1 MNAQQAIKAAAAFRA
16 GLMFIRGLKHTMAQ
30 DAQIKG
36 GWITIGAKKADA
48 EGKGGR
54 KGIHVKVD
62 DQGRVVAGLGGKR
75 SKGKSLKAAIRGL
88 NAERERA
95 KNGKLNGKNAEVPQ
109 KSKIKSKNE
118 PQVNKEQ
125 TESKQIRKEQTDKQT
140 ESKQIRKE
148 QTPEQKAA
156 KQAEAESKS
165 MLRYGFDLHRDFN
178 RWRGIW
184 PESEKDTVQK
194 TQSRFADY
202 MEMLRDVKNRA
213 VGGMKTENQRQFAR
227 ESLAKIDDIMHGIKK
242 DVQLHGRADPLEL
255 ELLAQRLKMH
265 TEKLRKIAD

>member
-1 MNAQQAIKAAAAFRA
+1 MNAQQAIRAAAAFRA
-16 GLMFIRGLKHTMAQ
+16 GLMFIRGLNRTMAQ
-30 DAQIKG
+30 DAQIKS
-36 GWITIGAKKADA
+36 GWITIGAKKANA

-95 KNGKLNGKNAEVPQ
+95 KNDKLNGKTAEVPQ
-109 KSKIKSKNE
+109 KSKVKNENE
-118 PQVNKEQ
+118 PQI
-125 TESKQIRKEQTDKQT
+125 SKEQTDKQT

-156 KQAEAESKS
+156 KRAENESKS

>member
-1 MNAQQAIKAAAAFRA
+1 MNAQQAIRAAAAFRA
-16 GLMFIRGLKHTMAQ
+16 GLMFIRGLNRTMAQ

-36 GWITIGAKKADA
+36 GWITIGAKKANA

-95 KNGKLNGKNAEVPQ
+95 KNDKLNGKNAEIPQ
-109 KSKIKSKNE
+109 KSKVKRENE
-118 PQVNKEQ
+118 L
-125 TESKQIRKEQTDKQT
+125 QISKEQTDKQT

-165 MLRYGFDLHRDFN
+165 ILRYGFDLHRDFN

>member
-1 MNAQQAIKAAAAFRA
+1 MNAQQAIRAAAAFRA
-16 GLMFIRGLKHTMAQ
+16 GLMFIRGLTRTMAQ
-30 DAQIKG
+30 DAEIKG

-95 KNGKLNGKNAEVPQ
+95 KNGKLNEKIAEAPQ
-109 KSKIKSKNE
+109 KPKVKSENE
-118 PQVNKEQ
+118 PQI
-125 TESKQIRKEQTDKQT
+125 SKEQTDKQT

>member
-1 MNAQQAIKAAAAFRA
+1 MNAQQAIRAAAAFRA
-16 GLMFIRGLKHTMAQ
+16 GLMFIRGLNRTMAQ
-30 DAQIKG
+30 DAEIKG
-36 GWITIGAKKADA
+36 GWITIGAKKANA

-95 KNGKLNGKNAEVPQ
+95 KNSKLNGKNAEVPQ
-109 KSKIKSKNE
+109 KTKIKSENE
-118 PQVNKEQ
+118 PQISKEQ
-125 TESKQIRKEQTDKQT
+125 TGKQT
-140 ESKQIRKE
+140 ESEQIRKE

>member
-1 MNAQQAIKAAAAFRA
+1 MNAQQAIRAAAAFRA
-16 GLMFIRGLKHTMAQ
+16 GLMFIRGLKCTMAQ

-95 KNGKLNGKNAEVPQ
+95 KNGKLNGKTAEVPQ
-109 KSKIKSKNE
+109 KSKIKNENE
-118 PQVNKEQ
+118 PQISKE
-125 TESKQIRKEQTDKQT
+125 QT

-148 QTPEQKAA
+148 QTPEQNAA

-165 MLRYGFDLHRDFN
+165 ILRYGFDLHRYFN

-227 ESLAKIDDIMHGIKK
+227 ESLAKSDDIMHGIKK

>member
-16 GLMFIRGLKHTMAQ
+16 GLMFIRGLRRTMAQ

-62 DQGRVVAGLGGKR
+62 DNGRVVAGLGGKR

-109 KSKIKSKNE
+109 KPKIKSENE
-118 PQVNKEQ
+118 PQVNKE
-125 TESKQIRKEQTDKQT
+125 QT

-156 KQAEAESKS
+156 KQAETESKS

>member
-1 MNAQQAIKAAAAFRA
+1 MNAQQAIRAAAAFRA
-16 GLMFIRGLKHTMAQ
+16 GLMFIRGLNRTMAQ

-48 EGKGGR
+48 KGKGGR

-62 DQGRVVAGLGGKR
+62 DNGRVVAGLGGKR

-95 KNGKLNGKNAEVPQ
+95 KNSKLNGKNAEVPQ
-109 KSKIKSKNE
+109 KPKVKSENE
-118 PQVNKEQ
+118 PQI
-125 TESKQIRKEQTDKQT
+125 SKEQTDKQT
-140 ESKQIRKE
+140 ESKQIHKE

>member
-16 GLMFIRGLKHTMAQ
+16 GLMFIRGLNRTMAQ

-62 DQGRVVAGLGGKR
+62 DNGRVVAGLGGKR

-88 NAERERA
+88 NAERERE
-95 KNGKLNGKNAEVPQ
+95 KNSKLNAEVPQ
-109 KSKIKSKNE
+109 KPQIKSENE
-118 PQVNKEQ
+118 PQI
-125 TESKQIRKEQTDKQT
+125 SKEQTDKQT
-140 ESKQIRKE
+140 ESKQISEE

-156 KQAEAESKS
+156 KRAENESKS
-165 MLRYGFDLHRDFN
+165 ILRYGFDLHRDFN
-178 RWRGIW
+178 NWRGVW
-184 PESEKDTVQK
+184 PESEKDTMQK

-202 MEMLRDVKNRA
+202 MDMLRDVKNRA

-227 ESLAKIDDIMHGIKK
+227 ESLTKIDDIMHGIKK
-242 DVQLHGRADPLEL
+242 DGQLNGRAHPLDL
-255 ELLAQRLKMH
+255 VLLAQRLKMY
-265 TEKLRKIAD
+265 TEKLREIAD

>member
-1 MNAQQAIKAAAAFRA
+1 MNAQQAIRAAAAFRA
-16 GLMFIRGLKHTMAQ
+16 GLMFIRGLKRTMAQ

-95 KNGKLNGKNAEVPQ
+95 KNGKLNGKTAEVPQ
-109 KSKIKSKNE
+109 KSKVKSENE
-118 PQVNKEQ
+118 PQISKEQ
-125 TESKQIRKEQTDKQT
+125 TESKQISE
-140 ESKQIRKE
+140 E

-156 KQAEAESKS
+156 KRAENESKS
-165 MLRYGFDLHRDFN
+165 ILRYGFDLHRDFN
-178 RWRGIW
+178 NWRGVW
-184 PESEKDTVQK
+184 PESEKDTMQK

-202 MEMLRDVKNRA
+202 MDMLRDVKNRA
-213 VGGMKTENQRQFAR
+213 VGGMKTENQRRFAR

-242 DVQLHGRADPLEL
+242 DVQLNGRAHPLDL
-255 ELLAQRLKMH
+255 VLLAQRLKMH
-265 TEKLRKIAD
+265 TEKLREIAD

>member
-16 GLMFIRGLKHTMAQ
+16 GLMFIRGLNRTMAQ
-30 DAQIKG
+30 DAQVKG
-36 GWITIGAKKADA
+36 GWITIGAKKANA

-95 KNGKLNGKNAEVPQ
+95 KNDKLNGKNAEIPQ
-109 KSKIKSKNE
+109 KSKVKSENE
-118 PQVNKEQ
+118 L
-125 TESKQIRKEQTDKQT
+125 QISKEQTDKQT

-165 MLRYGFDLHRDFN
+165 ILRYGFDLHRDFN

-242 DVQLHGRADPLEL
+242 GVQLHGRADPLEL

>member
-1 MNAQQAIKAAAAFRA
+1 MNAQQAIRAAAAFRA
-16 GLMFIRGLKHTMAQ
+16 GLMFIRGLKRTMAQ
-30 DAQIKG
+30 DAEIKS

-48 EGKGGR
+48 QGKGGR

-95 KNGKLNGKNAEVPQ
+95 KNDKLNGKNAEIPQ
-109 KSKIKSKNE
+109 KTKVKSENE
-118 PQVNKEQ
+118 PQI
-125 TESKQIRKEQTDKQT
+125 SKEQTDKQT
-140 ESKQIRKE
+140 GKQTESKQIHKE

-156 KQAEAESKS
+156 KHAEAESKS

>member
-1 MNAQQAIKAAAAFRA
+1 MNAQQAIRAAAAFRA
-16 GLMFIRGLKHTMAQ
+16 GLMFIRGLNRTMAQ

-62 DQGRVVAGLGGKR
+62 DNGRVVAGLGGKR
-75 SKGKSLKAAIRGL
+75 SKGKSLKAASRGL

-95 KNGKLNGKNAEVPQ
+95 KNGKLNGENAEIPQ

-118 PQVNKEQ
+118 PQI
-125 TESKQIRKEQTDKQT
+125 SKEQTDKQT

-156 KQAEAESKS
+156 KQAETESKS
-165 MLRYGFDLHRDFN
+165 ILRYGFDLHRDFN

>member
-1 MNAQQAIKAAAAFRA
+1 MNAQQAIRAAAAFRA
-16 GLMFIRGLKHTMAQ
+16 GLMFIRGLKRTMAQ

-62 DQGRVVAGLGGKR
+62 DNGRVVAGLGGKR

-88 NAERERA
+88 NAERERE
-95 KNGKLNGKNAEVPQ
+95 KNSKLNGKTAEVPQ
-109 KSKIKSKNE
+109 KPKVKSENE
-118 PQVNKEQ
+118 PQISKEQ
-125 TESKQIRKEQTDKQT
+125 TESKQI
-140 ESKQIRKE
+140 SKE

-156 KQAEAESKS
+156 ERAENESKS
-165 MLRYGFDLHRDFN
+165 ILRYGFDLHRDFN
-178 RWRGIW
+178 NWRGVW
-184 PESEKDTVQK
+184 PESEKDTMQK

-202 MEMLRDVKNRA
+202 MDMLRDVKNRA

-227 ESLAKIDDIMHGIKK
+227 ESLTKIDDIMHGIKK
-242 DVQLHGRADPLEL
+242 DVQLNGRAHPLDL
-255 ELLAQRLKMH
+255 VLLAQRLKMY
-265 TEKLRKIAD
+265 TEKLREIAD

>member
-1 MNAQQAIKAAAAFRA
+1 MNAQQAIRAAAAFRA
-16 GLMFIRGLKHTMAQ
+16 GLMFIRGLNRTMAQ

-36 GWITIGAKKADA
+36 GWITIGAKKANA

-95 KNGKLNGKNAEVPQ
+95 KNGKLNGENAEVPQ
-109 KSKIKSKNE
+109 KSKIKNENGPQISKE
-118 PQVNKEQ
+118 
-125 TESKQIRKEQTDKQT
+125 QT

>member
-1 MNAQQAIKAAAAFRA
+1 MNAQQAIRAAAAFRA
-16 GLMFIRGLKHTMAQ
+16 GLMFIRGLNRTMAQ
-30 DAQIKG
+30 DAEIKS
-36 GWITIGAKKADA
+36 GWITIGAKKANA

-62 DQGRVVAGLGGKR
+62 DNGRVVAGLGGKR

-95 KNGKLNGKNAEVPQ
+95 KNDKLNGKTAEVPQ
-109 KSKIKSKNE
+109 KSKVKNENE
-118 PQVNKEQ
+118 PQI
-125 TESKQIRKEQTDKQT
+125 SKEQTDKQT

-156 KQAEAESKS
+156 KRAENESKS

>member
-16 GLMFIRGLKHTMAQ
+16 GLMFIRGLKRTMAQ

-95 KNGKLNGKNAEVPQ
+95 KNGNLTEKNAEVPQ
-109 KSKIKSKNE
+109 KSKIKSENE
-118 PQVNKEQ
+118 PQI
-125 TESKQIRKEQTDKQT
+125 SKEQTDKQT

>member
-1 MNAQQAIKAAAAFRA
+1 MNAQQAIRAAAAFRA
-16 GLMFIRGLKHTMAQ
+16 GLMFIRGLNRTMAQ

-109 KSKIKSKNE
+109 KSKVKSENE
-118 PQVNKEQ
+118 PQISKEQ
-125 TESKQIRKEQTDKQT
+125 TNKQTDKQT

-165 MLRYGFDLHRDFN
+165 ILRYGFDLHRDFN

>member
-1 MNAQQAIKAAAAFRA
+1 MNAQQAIRAAAAFRA
-16 GLMFIRGLKHTMAQ
+16 GLMFIRGLKRTMAQ

-95 KNGKLNGKNAEVPQ
+95 KNDKLNGKTAEVPQ
-109 KSKIKSKNE
+109 KSKIKSENE
-118 PQVNKEQ
+118 PQI
-125 TESKQIRKEQTDKQT
+125 SKEQTDKQT
-140 ESKQIRKE
+140 ENKQIRKE

>member
-1 MNAQQAIKAAAAFRA
+1 MNAQQAIRAAAAFRA
-16 GLMFIRGLKHTMAQ
+16 GLMFIRGLNRTMAQ

-36 GWITIGAKKADA
+36 GWITIGAKEPDA
-48 EGKGGR
+48 KGKGGR

-62 DQGRVVAGLGGKR
+62 DNGRVVAGLGGKR

-95 KNGKLNGKNAEVPQ
+95 KNDKLNGKNAEVPQ
-109 KSKIKSKNE
+109 KSKIKSENE
-118 PQVNKEQ
+118 PQI
-125 TESKQIRKEQTDKQT
+125 SKEQTDKQT

>member
-1 MNAQQAIKAAAAFRA
+1 MNAQQAIRAAAAFRA
-16 GLMFIRGLKHTMAQ
+16 GLMFIRGLNRTMAQ
-30 DAQIKG
+30 DAQVKG
-36 GWITIGAKKADA
+36 GWITIGAKKANA

-62 DQGRVVAGLGGKR
+62 DNGRVVAGLGGKR

-109 KSKIKSKNE
+109 KSKIKSENE

-125 TESKQIRKEQTDKQT
+125 TESKRIN
-140 ESKQIRKE
+140 KE

-165 MLRYGFDLHRDFN
+165 ILRYGFDLHRDFN

>member
-16 GLMFIRGLKHTMAQ
+16 GLMFIRGLNRTMAQ

-62 DQGRVVAGLGGKR
+62 DNGRVVAGLGGKR

-95 KNGKLNGKNAEVPQ
+95 KNSKLNGKNAEIPQ
-109 KSKIKSKNE
+109 KPKIKSKNE

-125 TESKQIRKEQTDKQT
+125 TNKQT

-156 KQAEAESKS
+156 KHAEAESKS

>member
-1 MNAQQAIKAAAAFRA
+1 
-16 GLMFIRGLKHTMAQ
+16 MAQ
-30 DAQIKG
+30 DAEIKS

-48 EGKGGR
+48 QGKGGR

-95 KNGKLNGKNAEVPQ
+95 KNDKLNGKIAEVPQ
-109 KSKIKSKNE
+109 KSKIKSENE
-118 PQVNKEQ
+118 PQISKEQ
-125 TESKQIRKEQTDKQT
+125 TGKQT
-140 ESKQIRKE
+140 ESKQIHQE

-156 KQAEAESKS
+156 KHAEAESKS

>member
-1 MNAQQAIKAAAAFRA
+1 MNAQQAIRAAAAFRA
-16 GLMFIRGLKHTMAQ
+16 GLMFIRGLNRTMAQ

-36 GWITIGAKKADA
+36 GWITIGAKKANA

-54 KGIHVKVD
+54 KGINVKVD
-62 DQGRVVAGLGGKR
+62 DNGRVVAGLGGKR

-95 KNGKLNGKNAEVPQ
+95 KNGKLNEKIAEVPQ
-109 KSKIKSKNE
+109 KSKIKNENE
-118 PQVNKEQ
+118 PQI
-125 TESKQIRKEQTDKQT
+125 SKEQTDKQT

>member
-1 MNAQQAIKAAAAFRA
+1 MTAQQAIRAAAAFRA
-16 GLMFIRGLKHTMAQ
+16 GLMFIRGLKRTIAQ

-36 GWITIGAKKADA
+36 GWITIGAKKANA

-62 DQGRVVAGLGGKR
+62 DNGRVVAGLGGKR

-95 KNGKLNGKNAEVPQ
+95 KNGKLNGKTAEVPQ
-109 KSKIKSKNE
+109 KPKIKNENE
-118 PQVNKEQ
+118 PQINKE
-125 TESKQIRKEQTDKQT
+125 QT

-156 KQAEAESKS
+156 KQAGAESKS

>member
-1 MNAQQAIKAAAAFRA
+1 MNAQQAIRAAAAFRA
-16 GLMFIRGLKHTMAQ
+16 GLMFIRGLKRTMAQ
-30 DAQIKG
+30 DAKIKG

-62 DQGRVVAGLGGKR
+62 DNGRVVAGLGGKR

-88 NAERERA
+88 NAERERE
-95 KNGKLNGKNAEVPQ
+95 KNSKLNGKNAEVPQ
-109 KSKIKSKNE
+109 KTKVKSENE
-118 PQVNKEQ
+118 PQISKEQ
-125 TESKQIRKEQTDKQT
+125 TGKQT
-140 ESKQIRKE
+140 ESKQIHKE

>member
-1 MNAQQAIKAAAAFRA
+1 MNAQQAIRAAAAFRA
-16 GLMFIRGLKHTMAQ
+16 GLMFIRGLNRTMAQ

-36 GWITIGAKKADA
+36 GWITIGAKEPDA
-48 EGKGGR
+48 KGKGGR

-62 DQGRVVAGLGGKR
+62 DNGRVVAGLGGKR

-88 NAERERA
+88 NAERERERA
-95 KNGKLNGKNAEVPQ
+95 KNDKLNGKTAEVPQ
-109 KSKIKSKNE
+109 KSKVKSKNE
-118 PQVNKEQ
+118 PQI
-125 TESKQIRKEQTDKQT
+125 SKEQTDKQT

-148 QTPEQKAA
+148 PTPEQKAA

-242 DVQLHGRADPLEL
+242 DVQLRGRADPLEL

>member
-1 MNAQQAIKAAAAFRA
+1 MNAQQAIRAAAAFRT
-16 GLMFIRGLKHTMAQ
+16 GLMFIRGLRRTMAQ
-30 DAQIKG
+30 DAEIKS

-48 EGKGGR
+48 QGKGGR

-95 KNGKLNGKNAEVPQ
+95 KNGSLTEKNAEVPQ
-109 KSKIKSKNE
+109 KPKLKSKNE

-125 TESKQIRKEQTDKQT
+125 TESKQI
-140 ESKQIRKE
+140 SKE

-156 KQAEAESKS
+156 KHAEAESKS

>member
-16 GLMFIRGLKHTMAQ
+16 GLMFIRGLNRTMAQ

-36 GWITIGAKKADA
+36 GWITIGAKKANA

-62 DQGRVVAGLGGKR
+62 DNGRVVAGLGGKR

-95 KNGKLNGKNAEVPQ
+95 KNDKLNGKIAEVPQ
-109 KSKIKSKNE
+109 KPKVKSENE
-118 PQVNKEQ
+118 
-125 TESKQIRKEQTDKQT
+125 SQISKEQTDKQT

-156 KQAEAESKS
+156 KHAEAESKS
-165 MLRYGFDLHRDFN
+165 ILRYGFDLHRDFN

>member
-1 MNAQQAIKAAAAFRA
+1 MNAQQAIRAAAAFRA
-16 GLMFIRGLKHTMAQ
+16 GLMFIRGLNRTMAQ

-36 GWITIGAKKADA
+36 GWITIGAKKANA

-62 DQGRVVAGLGGKR
+62 DNGRVVAGLGGKR

-88 NAERERA
+88 NAERERERA
-95 KNGKLNGKNAEVPQ
+95 KNSKLNGKIAEVPQ
-109 KSKIKSKNE
+109 KPKVKSENK
-118 PQVNKEQ
+118 PQI
-125 TESKQIRKEQTDKQT
+125 SKEQTDKQT
-140 ESKQIRKE
+140 ESKQISKE

>member
-16 GLMFIRGLKHTMAQ
+16 GLMFIRGLKRTMAQ

-36 GWITIGAKKADA
+36 GWITIGAKEPDA
-48 EGKGGR
+48 KGKGGR

-62 DQGRVVAGLGGKR
+62 DNGRVVAGLGGKR

-95 KNGKLNGKNAEVPQ
+95 KNGKLNGKNAEIPQ
-109 KSKIKSKNE
+109 KPKIKSKNE
-118 PQVNKEQ
+118 PQI
-125 TESKQIRKEQTDKQT
+125 SKEQTDKQT

-156 KQAEAESKS
+156 KHAEAESKS
-165 MLRYGFDLHRDFN
+165 ILRYGFDLHRDFN

-242 DVQLHGRADPLEL
+242 DVQLRGRADPLEL

>member
-1 MNAQQAIKAAAAFRA
+1 MNAQQAIRAAAAFRA
-16 GLMFIRGLKHTMAQ
+16 GLMFIRGLKRTMAQ
-30 DAQIKG
+30 DAQQIKG
-36 GWITIGAKKADA
+36 GWITIGAKEPDSK
-48 EGKGGR
+48 GKGGR

-62 DQGRVVAGLGGKR
+62 DNGRVVAGLGGKR

-95 KNGKLNGKNAEVPQ
+95 KNDKLNGKNAEVPQ
-109 KSKIKSKNE
+109 KPKVKSENE
-118 PQVNKEQ
+118 PQIN
-125 TESKQIRKEQTDKQT
+125 KEQTDKQT

-194 TQSRFADY
+194 TQARFADY

>member
-1 MNAQQAIKAAAAFRA
+1 MNAQQAIRAAAAFRA
-16 GLMFIRGLKHTMAQ
+16 GLMFIRGLKRTMAQ

-36 GWITIGAKKADA
+36 GWITIGAKEPDA
-48 EGKGGR
+48 KGKGGR

-62 DQGRVVAGLGGKR
+62 DNGRVVAGLGGKR

-95 KNGKLNGKNAEVPQ
+95 KNSKLNGKNAEVPQ
-109 KSKIKSKNE
+109 KPKVKSENE
-118 PQVNKEQ
+118 PQINKE
-125 TESKQIRKEQTDKQT
+125 QT

-165 MLRYGFDLHRDFN
+165 ILRYGFDLHRDFN

-242 DVQLHGRADPLEL
+242 GVQLHGRADPLEL

>member
-16 GLMFIRGLKHTMAQ
+16 GLMFIRGLKRTLAQ

-118 PQVNKEQ
+118 PQI
-125 TESKQIRKEQTDKQT
+125 SKEQTDKQT

>member
-1 MNAQQAIKAAAAFRA
+1 MNAQQAIRAAAAFRA
-16 GLMFIRGLKHTMAQ
+16 GLMFIRGLNRTMAQ
-30 DAQIKG
+30 DAEIKG
-36 GWITIGAKKADA
+36 SWITIGAKKADA

-95 KNGKLNGKNAEVPQ
+95 KNDKLNGKTAEVPQ
-109 KSKIKSKNE
+109 KSKVKSENE
-118 PQVNKEQ
+118 PQI
-125 TESKQIRKEQTDKQT
+125 SKEQTDKQT

>member
-16 GLMFIRGLKHTMAQ
+16 GLMFIRGLKRTMAQ

-36 GWITIGAKKADA
+36 GWITIGAKKANA

-62 DQGRVVAGLGGKR
+62 DNGRVVAGLGGKR

-95 KNGKLNGKNAEVPQ
+95 KNGKLNGKTAEVPQ
-109 KSKIKSKNE
+109 KPKIKSENE

-125 TESKQIRKEQTDKQT
+125 TESKQIRKEQT

>member
-1 MNAQQAIKAAAAFRA
+1 MNAQQAIRAAAAFRT
-16 GLMFIRGLKHTMAQ
+16 GLMFIRGLRRTMAQ

-36 GWITIGAKKADA
+36 SWITIGAKKPDDK
-48 EGKGGR
+48 GKGGR

-75 SKGKSLKAAIRGL
+75 SKGKSLKAAIRGF
-88 NAERERA
+88 NAERERE
-95 KNGKLNGKNAEVPQ
+95 KNAEITQ
-109 KSKIKSKNE
+109 KSKIS
-118 PQVNKEQ
+118 
-125 TESKQIRKEQTDKQT
+125 KEQTDKQT
-140 ESKQIRKE
+140 DKQTNKQTESKQIKE

-156 KQAEAESKS
+156 KHAEAESKS

-242 DVQLHGRADPLEL
+242 DVQLSGRADPLEL

>member
-16 GLMFIRGLKHTMAQ
+16 GLMFIRGLRRTMAQ
-30 DAQIKG
+30 DAEIKS

-48 EGKGGR
+48 QGKGGR

-88 NAERERA
+88 NAKRERE

-109 KSKIKSKNE
+109 KTKVKSENE
-118 PQVNKEQ
+118 PQISKEQ
-125 TESKQIRKEQTDKQT
+125 TNKQT
-140 ESKQIRKE
+140 ESKQIHKE

-156 KQAEAESKS
+156 KHAEAESKS
-165 MLRYGFDLHRDFN
+165 ILRYGFDLHRDFN

>member
-1 MNAQQAIKAAAAFRA
+1 MNAQQAIRAAAAFRA
-16 GLMFIRGLKHTMAQ
+16 GLMFIRGLNRAMAQ
-30 DAQIKG
+30 DAEIKG
-36 GWITIGAKKADA
+36 GWITIGAKEPDA
-48 EGKGGR
+48 KGKGGR
-54 KGIHVKVD
+54 KGVHVKVD
-62 DQGRVVAGLGGKR
+62 DKGRVVAGLGGKR

-95 KNGKLNGKNAEVPQ
+95 KNNGLAEKIAEVPQ
-109 KSKIKSKNE
+109 KSKIKNENE
-118 PQVNKEQ
+118 PQINKEQ
-125 TESKQIRKEQTDKQT
+125 AESKQI
-140 ESKQIRKE
+140 SKE

-165 MLRYGFDLHRDFN
+165 ILRYGFDLHRDFN

>member
-1 MNAQQAIKAAAAFRA
+1 MNAQQAIRAAAAFRA
-16 GLMFIRGLKHTMAQ
+16 GLMFIRGLKRTIAQ

-36 GWITIGAKKADA
+36 GWITIGAKEPDA
-48 EGKGGR
+48 KGKGGR

-95 KNGKLNGKNAEVPQ
+95 KNSKLNGKNAEVPQ
-109 KSKIKSKNE
+109 KPKVKNENE
-118 PQVNKEQ
+118 PQINKEQ
-125 TESKQIRKEQTDKQT
+125 TESKQIH
-140 ESKQIRKE
+140 KE

>member
-1 MNAQQAIKAAAAFRA
+1 MNAQQAIRAAAAFRA
-16 GLMFIRGLKHTMAQ
+16 GLMFIRGLKRTMAQ

-48 EGKGGR
+48 KGKGGR

-62 DQGRVVAGLGGKR
+62 DNGRVVAGLGGKR

-95 KNGKLNGKNAEVPQ
+95 KNGKLNGKTAEVPQ

-118 PQVNKEQ
+118 PQISKE
-125 TESKQIRKEQTDKQT
+125 QT